1 MNKLYMNLQELLEQ
15 KIGLYEKFIQL
26 LNEEWKCVTNYSYD
40 GLQHIITKKDDQV
53 MQMQV
58 LENNR
63 TNLMKKIASNLKV
76 KQSGLTLKKLIQN
89 KDNPYCIQLS
99 KCRNELL
106 SKIKIINLLSAKIK
120 TLMDHSSLSL
130 KKSLVFIH
138 SEGEKAN
145 SPYESNGQVSEG
157 SLQSRMVSVDV

>member
-1 MNKLYMNLQELLEQ
+1 MNKLYKNLQELLEQ

-26 LNEEWKCVTNYSYD
+26 LNEEWKCVTDYSYD
-40 GLQHIITKKDDQV
+40 GLQKIIAKKNDQV

-58 LENNR
+58 LEKNR
-63 TNLMKKIASNLKV
+63 SNLMKKIESDLKV

-89 KDNPYCIQLS
+89 KDNPYRINLS
-99 KCRNELL
+99 KCRNKLL
-106 SKIKIINLLSAKIK
+106 SKIQIINLLSTKIK
-120 TLMDHSSLSL
+120 ALMDHSALSL
-130 KKSLVFIH
+130 KKSLAFIH